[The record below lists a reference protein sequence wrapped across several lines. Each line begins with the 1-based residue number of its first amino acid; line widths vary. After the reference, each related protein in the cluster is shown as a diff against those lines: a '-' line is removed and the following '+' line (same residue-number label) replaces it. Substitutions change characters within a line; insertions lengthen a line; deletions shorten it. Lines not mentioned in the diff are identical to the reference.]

1 MTEQDE
7 QAFSSPNN
15 ISVMAVDTCPNALAM
30 DTSAYF
36 GEMLT
41 KHVFEPLLKGEHSD
55 VIDRSMIL
63 KDGVLTPRFN
73 YLTDFAEGK

>member
-7 QAFSSPNN
+7 PVFSSANN

-63 KDGVLTPRFN
+63 KDGVLTPRFD
-73 YLTDFAEGK
+73 YLTDFAKG